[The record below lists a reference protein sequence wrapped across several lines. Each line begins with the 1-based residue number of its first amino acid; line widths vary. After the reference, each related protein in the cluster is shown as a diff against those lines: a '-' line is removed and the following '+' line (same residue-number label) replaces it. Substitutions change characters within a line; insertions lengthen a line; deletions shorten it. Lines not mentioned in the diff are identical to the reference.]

1 MNLITWIL
9 GFHSL
14 AYALSPSATGDSNDT
29 QGSSNHGPP
38 DRVEEFINRTG
49 GEQQFNIEMENILQH
64 ASALHDGQQSVFE
77 SCQGP
82 RGDVIIGRVR
92 FEDNSS
98 WAAKIY
104 VNEYSLALRME
115 QALKSMRAIENHCPG
130 IPIPRVHGYLQGKPR
145 TNSTLCY
152 FFTDWVE
159 GRLLMDAIPPEEP
172 ELITVG
178 AYRGRLALNGTI
190 PETVALQLAAFAYNL
205 ITCPIPAEER
215 I

>member
-9 GFHSL
+9 GSHL
-14 AYALSPSATGDSNDT
+14 AYALSPNAAGDSNGT
-29 QGSSNHGPP
+29 HYCNGLP
-38 DRVEEFINRTG
+38 DRLEEFINGIG

-77 SCQGP
+77 SYGGP

-104 VNEYSLALRME
+104 VNEYSLARRME
-115 QALKSMRAIENHCPG
+115 QALKSMQAIDNHCPG
-130 IPIPRVHGYLQGKPR
+130 IPIPRVHGYFLRKPR

-152 FFTDWVE
+152 FLTDWVE
-159 GRLLMDAIPPEEP
+159 GRLLLDAMPFEEP
-172 ELITVG
+172 EPITVG
-178 AYRGRLALNGTI
+178 ADQGRLALNSTI
-190 PETVALQLAAFAYNL
+190 PEKVALQLAAFAYNL
-205 ITCPIPAEER
+205 TTCPIPAEER